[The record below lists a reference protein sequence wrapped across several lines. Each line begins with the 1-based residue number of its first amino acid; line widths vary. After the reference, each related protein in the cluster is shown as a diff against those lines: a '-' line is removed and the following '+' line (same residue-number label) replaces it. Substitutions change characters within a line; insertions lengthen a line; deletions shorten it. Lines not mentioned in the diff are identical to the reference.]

1 MVRSHCLHRDA
12 PAQITTARRAHY
24 KKWKRALPDEF
35 EQHKNL
41 DRSVNGLTSP
51 GIALDA
57 HDSHWLAAQTGRC
70 VLGRGSRP
78 WFCVRRRVP
87 CLSFSPFSPPLPS
100 RLRPRPRTH
109 RAGRKMSRSN
119 IIPNVAF
126 GFGPDGP
133 VRGSV
138 SPFTPSPSPLP
149 RSCSTFAD
157 SWGVRIR
164 RQRSWSECVVPSA
177 WSLKGQVHTRPGQ

>member
-1 MVRSHCLHRDA
+1 M
-12 PAQITTARRAHY
+12 
-24 KKWKRALPDEF
+24 
-35 EQHKNL
+35 
-41 DRSVNGLTSP
+41 GSP
-51 GIALDA
+51 RQA
-57 HDSHWLAAQTGRC
+57 SHWMPTILTGLLHKPAGAFLAVAAA
-70 VLGRGSRP
+70 LGFALEGA
-78 WFCVRRRVP
+78 P